1 MTHSLYKPT
10 MRGPRKRT
18 NSLQPICVAPQYAPF
33 PSLSLARAECYMLML
48 NTNDQFME
56 EKQKRCK
63 RCHGGTLHATLNPN
77 EMKCNY
83 CGWTRIEMNLA
94 DYVASKG
101 YIGP

>member
-1 MTHSLYKPT
+1 MISSLNFLASNDLRIMGVVT
-10 MRGPRKRT
+10 RT
-18 NSLQPICVAPQYAPF
+18 VR

-77 EMKCNY
+77 ENSTFTEY
-83 CGWTRIEMNLA
+83 CIQKKKRNL
-94 DYVASKG
+94 Y
-101 YIGP
+101 